1 MVSNWLTPGTGS
13 ANLRAGQAIGDS
25 KRAKNGAVIGMR
37 AKEAGPANTSAK
49 RANKTSTAAHLA
61 MHGRQIEDVLNRRG
75 LGSAG

>member
-37 AKEAGPANTSAK
+37 AKRQAQQTRQQSAQTK
-49 RANKTSTAAHLA
+49 RQRPHISRCTAVKSK
-61 MHGRQIEDVLNRRG
+61 M
-75 LGSAG
+75 S